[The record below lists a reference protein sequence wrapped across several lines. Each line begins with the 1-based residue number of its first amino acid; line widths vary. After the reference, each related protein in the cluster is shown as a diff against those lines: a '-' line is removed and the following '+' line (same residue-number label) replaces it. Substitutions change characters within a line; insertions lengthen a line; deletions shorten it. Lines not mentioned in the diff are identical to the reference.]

1 MQTPTIICVDDELF
15 LLRSLAETLK
25 RKFGEDYAVEIAE
38 TAEIALEIIAEL
50 QAERVDIPLI
60 ISDQIMPDMKGV
72 DLLIQVYKQSPKTL
86 QILLTGKASVDDVG
100 KAVNQAKL
108 YRYISK
114 PWEEE
119 DLILTVKEAL
129 RSYAQDQKLTEQN
142 RDLHQLN
149 TRLEQKVIER
159 TAELEKA
166 KKAAEI
172 ANQAKSNFFSFMSHE
187 LRTPLNSIL
196 GFSQLIANDKS
207 LQEEQ
212 LQNIKIINRSGEQL
226 LTLINDILAISR
238 LEAGLMTL
246 NERQFDLHRLL
257 NFIKEMLAVKA
268 QAKNLQ
274 LILEWS
280 SNLPQYIYADDVKL
294 RHVLLHL
301 VSNAIKLTETGR
313 ITLRAFQTQSSGK
326 REDDKIGLHFEVE
339 DSGLGIDSD
348 CLDRLLF
355 NPFKSSLNTNFD
367 DKMDLNWSMSHEFIR
382 LMGGELVAEAGV
394 AQGSVLTFEI
404 NVKAYKKANQTVREA
419 NLNSPEESVAAS
431 GQDVLNSEK
440 LCPQSLA
447 VMPGTWIEQ
456 LHQSAAQ
463 CSDRQIQP
471 LIETIPPEYSTLAQA
486 LKRLVEEFRFDVIL
500 ELTDPY
506 IFK

>member
-25 RKFGEDYAVEIAE
+25 RKFGKDYAVEIAE

-50 QAERVDIPLI
+50 QAEQVDIPLI

-196 GFSQLIANDKS
+196 GFSQLIIANDKT
-207 LQEEQ
+207 LKEEQ
-212 LQNIKIINRSGEQL
+212 LQNLKIINRSGEQL

-274 LILEWS
+274 LIL
-280 SNLPQYIYADDVKL
+280 
-294 RHVLLHL
+294 
-301 VSNAIKLTETGR
+301 
-313 ITLRAFQTQSSGK
+313 
-326 REDDKIGLHFEVE
+326 
-339 DSGLGIDSD
+339 
-348 CLDRLLF
+348 
-355 NPFKSSLNTNFD
+355 
-367 DKMDLNWSMSHEFIR
+367 
-382 LMGGELVAEAGV
+382 
-394 AQGSVLTFEI
+394 
-404 NVKAYKKANQTVREA
+404 
-419 NLNSPEESVAAS
+419 
-431 GQDVLNSEK
+431 
-440 LCPQSLA
+440 
-447 VMPGTWIEQ
+447 
-456 LHQSAAQ
+456 
-463 CSDRQIQP
+463 
-471 LIETIPPEYSTLAQA
+471 
-486 LKRLVEEFRFDVIL
+486 
-500 ELTDPY
+500 
-506 IFK
+506 

>member
-1 MQTPTIICVDDELF
+1 MQTPTILCVDDELF

-50 QAERVDIPLI
+50 QAEKIEIPLI

-72 DLLIQVYKQSPKTL
+72 DLLIQVYQESPKTL

-100 KAVNQAKL
+100 KAVNHAKL

-129 RSYAQDQKLTEQN
+129 RSYYQDKKLAEQN
-142 RDLHQLN
+142 QVLHRLN
-149 TRLEQKVIER
+149 VGLEQKVIER

-166 KKAAEI
+166 KQAAEM

-196 GFSQLIANDKS
+196 GFSQLLAADSS

-212 LQNIKIINRSGEQL
+212 CKNIKIINRSGEQL

-257 NFIKEMLAVKA
+257 NFIKEMLEVKA
-268 QAKNLQ
+268 AAKSLQ

-280 SNLPQYIYADDVKL
+280 SNLPQYIHADDVKL
-294 RHVLLHL
+294 RHILLHL
-301 VSNAIKLTETGR
+301 VSNAIYLTETGT
-313 ITLRAFQTQSSGK
+313 ITLRVFENRVKNQPIDEHTL
-326 REDDKIGLHFEVE
+326 LHFEVE
-339 DSGLGIDSD
+339 DTGLGINSNCIDS
-348 CLDRLLF
+348 LLF
-355 NPFKSSLNTNFD
+355 NPFKSTLNVDLT
-367 DKMDLNWSMSHEFIR
+367 DKIDLNWSISHEFIR
-382 LMGGELVAEAGV
+382 LMGGELIAHPGV
-394 AQGSVLTFEI
+394 SQGSVFTFEI
-404 NVKAYKKANQTVREA
+404 NVKAYTKADQTVPDSTIQPSQEPGIVFT
-419 NLNSPEESVAAS
+419 PE
-431 GQDVLNSEK
+431 VLHSEK
-440 LCPQSLA
+440 LCAQSLA
-447 VMPGTWIEQ
+447 MMPGSWVEQ
-456 LHQSAAQ
+456 LYHSAAQ
-463 CSDRQIQP
+463 CSDRQIQS
-471 LIETIPPEYSTLAQA
+471 LIERIPPEYSTLAQA
-486 LKRLVEEFRFDVIL
+486 LKQLVEDFRFDVIL
-500 ELTDPY
+500 DLSAPY
-506 IFK
+506 VYK